1 MLSKMP
7 KSMDSE
13 MAGLGSFCDPRR
25 LSKVCNATLAWRV
38 AVETTVYQPAEEL
51 HEMGK
56 SKKSANEDFFL
67 TDENDGYNSYGL
79 KSAVRENS

>member
-1 MLSKMP
+1 MLRKMP
-7 KSMDSE
+7 KSFVSKMR
-13 MAGLGSFCDPRR
+13 GLGPFPDPQR
-25 LSKVCNATLAWRV
+25 LCKVSKVKFTWRV

-67 TDENDGYNSYGL
+67 TDENDGYNSYSKL
-79 KSAVRENS
+79 PPPTK